1 MVRFENVPS
10 RRPLFG
16 QLLWF
21 LCWVGLTGVAAWLNP
36 DPHLH
41 GTHTQLGLP
50 PCLSVVL
57 FGRPCPGCGMTTSIS
72 NLVHGHFV
80 DAFRAHP
87 FGPPMY
93 LLYTLSAGA
102 AFWAWIKSKR
112 MDAETRTVN
121 ALLISLMAAFLL
133 FGAVRFATTTGLQ
146 WTYEPPAVKKRRASV
161 N

>member
-1 MVRFENVPS
+1 MVKFESATS

-21 LCWVGLTGVAAWLNP
+21 LGWVGLTSVAMWLHP

-57 FGRPCPGCGMTTSIS
+57 FGRPCPGCGMTTSIT

-102 AFWAWIKSKR
+102 AFWAWLNAKR
-112 MDAETRTVN
+112 MDVGTRPVN
-121 ALLISLMAAFLL
+121 TFLVCLMAAFLI
-133 FGAVRFATTTGLQ
+133 FGTARFATTTGLQ
-146 WTYEPPAVKKRRASV
+146 WSYEPLDVKSLR
-161 N
+161 

>member
-1 MVRFENVPS
+1 MVRFESVPT

-16 QLLWF
+16 QLMWF
-21 LCWVGLTGVAAWLNP
+21 CGWLVLTGVAAWLRP

-57 FGRPCPGCGMTTSIS
+57 FGRPCPGCGMTTSIT
-72 NLVHGHFV
+72 NFVHGHFV

-93 LLYTLSAGA
+93 VLYTLSAFA
-102 AFWAWIKSKR
+102 AFWAWVKAMR
-112 MDAETRTVN
+112 MDAGTRTVN
-121 ALLISLMAAFLL
+121 NCLIAIMVAFLA
-133 FGAVRFATTTGLQ
+133 FGIVRFATTTGLQ
-146 WTYEPPAVKKRRASV
+146 WAYGPLGIRSV
-161 N
+161 GLR